1 MMRHRLD
8 KNPND
13 AEAHMN
19 LGAIL
24 LSRLDPQ
31 GAVTELRAAARLIAE
46 AARSSQ
52 YAGPR
57 AGHAEP

>member
-1 MMRHRLD
+1 MRHRLD

-31 GAVTELRAAARLIAE
+31 GAVTELRGGGAADTE
-46 AARSSQ
+46 AAGS
-52 YAGPR
+52 P
-57 AGHAEP
+57 